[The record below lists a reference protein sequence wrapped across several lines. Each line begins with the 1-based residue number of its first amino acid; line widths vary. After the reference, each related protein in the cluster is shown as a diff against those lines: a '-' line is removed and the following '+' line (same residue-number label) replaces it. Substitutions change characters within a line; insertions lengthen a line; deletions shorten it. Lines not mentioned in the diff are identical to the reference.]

1 MSTTNS
7 KSASNNVK
15 PQTNNA
21 RRKKSVRQR
30 RKRRGSRKV
39 EPLFYLTIVDL
50 VRINSNMNSQ
60 EFEHIVPALRPIL
73 KAVGR
78 QFFGNDDT
86 VEDIAQ
92 ETLMR
97 LWMLRERIDP
107 QIGVES
113 LAVRMAKNLCVSEW
127 RKQKVRRGKVLQSE
141 STATLRPRIGDPA
154 THEDIQHH
162 VELKEEIARLRK
174 AVSQLKP
181 AEQRLFRMRHEA
193 EMDIQQISAVTGIGV
208 RSVSAMLSTA
218 KRKLLEILN
227 PKGGQQ

>member
-1 MSTTNS
+1 
-7 KSASNNVK
+7 
-15 PQTNNA
+15 
-21 RRKKSVRQR
+21 
-30 RKRRGSRKV
+30 
-39 EPLFYLTIVDL
+39 
-50 VRINSNMNSQ
+50 MNSR

-127 RKQKVRRGKVLQSE
+127 RKQKVRRGKVMQSE
-141 STATLRPRIGDPA
+141 STATLRPRVGEPA
-154 THEDIQHH
+154 THEDIQLH